1 MLNELRYNVSDFD
14 RVDEEDG
21 ILVFKGNVY
30 PIFTTD
36 TSEEN
41 IQYVLNILREL
52 CKVYD
57 GLYGNFFEED
67 GTLKDYLRNKP
78 INLLGIIEGNFE
90 NLPKLLYGRVTVH
103 NDRYSLAFDY
113 SMYDVANSQEFK
125 QLMKSDI
132 VDQFSYILLNDKAYT
147 LEEIRNGE
155 FENKKETNTNITP
168 RLYHGTTT
176 NYLYSILT
184 KGLRQV
190 EENSKFKVVN
200 SGYVYLTSVY
210 ETAHDYAMGYVRE
223 KGGEECIIV
232 VDTNKINK
240 NNIVLDYD
248 FANEYTTDIDN
259 SPYKGRIKPKNSY
272 YKGNVAN
279 NASNSGTKYGKIGYK
294 GIIMPN
300 AILGAY
306 LYENNKR
313 VFYDKSQLLYIYRP
327 LESKNTNNR
336 NMLKEY
342 TSRFYKGQSNFK
354 IKAYHTA
361 RRDTIYEIFRDGYLD
376 AKAEHMGECPYDI
389 IWFTIKNDDYD
400 GLFRFSFE
408 IDENTFKEMDFR
420 WMNDIHLATPYNID
434 IMDKRLRIEKING
447 TSVDELFERFY
458 NKSSK
463 DPVGE
468 FIEHA
473 FQLTDYEISNEL
485 FVMKLLQQYGFKRSD
500 WFGDDE
506 SLEMD
511 ESIIKEKQNNVTY
524 YGVFLDDN
532 SKKKLTQL
540 LPKNYYKVFC
550 DHMTIAFKTQ
560 FTDEIVDYC
569 NSLLGENIEM
579 IATHIGKNEDVMAV
593 KVETECNSANNTKH
607 ITICTLSE
615 NGKPVQSNDITNW
628 IKLKTPIKLNGVV
641 KSYPFTVKEDKK
653 YVTQGII
660 PYGDGEMCIGESEE
674 QLNEVEASN
683 ISLKSFEVQ
692 DELNP
697 KFWINNKI
705 NSRVRLKLLDIADEF
720 IESLAVDWVKPKDI
734 VITGSIANYNWSK
747 YSDVDVHILID
758 FKEVWK
764 KTEFVQDYFDSK
776 KALWAQEHEQ
786 LKIYGFPVEMYVEDT
801 NGDNP
806 SSGIYSLNKNKWIVE
821 PNDFQDAQLNEPFI
835 KDKAA
840 KIMTEIDDIDEKIKK
855 ETDNHKLEVL
865 STKLKKLFDKLH
877 KQRQESL
884 NKNGEMGTYNI
895 IWKVLRRSGHLDKIW
910 EIINTV
916 YNKVN
921 SIK

>member
-41 IQYVLNILREL
+41 IQYVLHILREL

-57 GLYGNFFEED
+57 GLYEIFFEKD
-67 GTLKDYLRNKP
+67 GTLKDYLKNKP

-132 VDQFSYILLNDKAYT
+132 VDQFTYIILNDKPYT

-155 FENKKETNTNITP
+155 FENKKENNTNITP

-190 EENSKFKVVN
+190 EETSKFNVVN

-210 ETAHDYAMGYVRE
+210 ETAHGYAQDYARE

-232 VDTNKINK
+232 VDTNRINK

-248 FANEYTTDIDN
+248 VANEYTTDIEN

-272 YKGNVAN
+272 YKGNIAS
-279 NASNSGTKYGKIGYK
+279 NAANSGTKYGKIGYK

-313 VFYDKSQLLYIYRP
+313 VFYDKSQLLYMYRP
-327 LESKNTNNR
+327 LESKTNNR

-342 TSRFYKGQSNFK
+342 
-354 IKAYHTA
+354 I
-361 RRDTIYEIFRDGYLD
+361 
-376 AKAEHMGECPYDI
+376 
-389 IWFTIKNDDYD
+389 
-400 GLFRFSFE
+400 
-408 IDENTFKEMDFR
+408 
-420 WMNDIHLATPYNID
+420 
-434 IMDKRLRIEKING
+434 
-447 TSVDELFERFY
+447 V
-458 NKSSK
+458 
-463 DPVGE
+463 
-468 FIEHA
+468 
-473 FQLTDYEISNEL
+473 
-485 FVMKLLQQYGFKRSD
+485 
-500 WFGDDE
+500 
-506 SLEMD
+506 D
-511 ESIIKEKQNNVTY
+511 ESIE
-524 YGVFLDDN
+524 
-532 SKKKLTQL
+532 
-540 LPKNYYKVFC
+540 
-550 DHMTIAFKTQ
+550 
-560 FTDEIVDYC
+560 
-569 NSLLGENIEM
+569 
-579 IATHIGKNEDVMAV
+579 
-593 KVETECNSANNTKH
+593 
-607 ITICTLSE
+607 
-615 NGKPVQSNDITNW
+615 
-628 IKLKTPIKLNGVV
+628 
-641 KSYPFTVKEDKK
+641 
-653 YVTQGII
+653 YVRQGLI
-660 PYGDGEMCIGESEE
+660 PYGEGAMCIGESAEP
-674 QLNEVEASN
+674 LNAVEASD
-683 ISLKSFEVQ
+683 ISLKSFEIQ
-692 DELNP
+692 DKLNP

-705 NSRVRLKLLDIADEF
+705 NSRVRLKLLDLADEF

-840 KIMTEIDDIDEKIKK
+840 KIMTEIDNIDDKIKK

-884 NKNGEMGTYNI
+884 DKNGEMGTYNI

>member
-41 IQYVLNILREL
+41 VQYVLHILREL

-57 GLYGNFFEED
+57 GLYENFFEKD
-67 GTLKDYLRNKP
+67 GTLKDYLKNKP

-132 VDQFSYILLNDKAYT
+132 VDQFTYIILNDKPYT

-155 FENKKETNTNITP
+155 FENKKENNTNITP

-190 EENSKFKVVN
+190 EETSKFNVVN

-210 ETAHDYAMGYVRE
+210 ETAHGYAQDYARE

-248 FANEYTTDIDN
+248 VANEYTTDIEN

-272 YKGNVAN
+272 YKGNIAS
-279 NASNSGTKYGKIGYK
+279 NAANSGTKYGKIGYK

-313 VFYDKSQLLYIYRP
+313 VFYDKSQLLYMYRP
-327 LESKNTNNR
+327 LESKTNNR

-342 TSRFYKGQSNFK
+342 
-354 IKAYHTA
+354 I
-361 RRDTIYEIFRDGYLD
+361 
-376 AKAEHMGECPYDI
+376 
-389 IWFTIKNDDYD
+389 
-400 GLFRFSFE
+400 
-408 IDENTFKEMDFR
+408 
-420 WMNDIHLATPYNID
+420 
-434 IMDKRLRIEKING
+434 
-447 TSVDELFERFY
+447 V
-458 NKSSK
+458 
-463 DPVGE
+463 
-468 FIEHA
+468 
-473 FQLTDYEISNEL
+473 
-485 FVMKLLQQYGFKRSD
+485 
-500 WFGDDE
+500 
-506 SLEMD
+506 D
-511 ESIIKEKQNNVTY
+511 ESIE
-524 YGVFLDDN
+524 
-532 SKKKLTQL
+532 
-540 LPKNYYKVFC
+540 
-550 DHMTIAFKTQ
+550 
-560 FTDEIVDYC
+560 
-569 NSLLGENIEM
+569 
-579 IATHIGKNEDVMAV
+579 
-593 KVETECNSANNTKH
+593 
-607 ITICTLSE
+607 
-615 NGKPVQSNDITNW
+615 
-628 IKLKTPIKLNGVV
+628 
-641 KSYPFTVKEDKK
+641 
-653 YVTQGII
+653 YVRQGII
-660 PYGDGEMCIGESEE
+660 PYGEGEMCIGESEE
-674 QLNEVEASN
+674 PLNEVEASD
-683 ISLKSFEVQ
+683 ISLKSFEIQ
-692 DELNP
+692 DKLNP

-705 NSRVRLKLLDIADEF
+705 NSRVRLKLLDLADEF

-840 KIMTEIDDIDEKIKK
+840 KIMTEIDNIDDKIKK

-884 NKNGEMGTYNI
+884 DKNGEMGTYNI
-895 IWKVLRRSGHLDKIW
+895 IWKVLRRSGHLDKI
-910 EIINTV
+910 
-916 YNKVN
+916 
-921 SIK
+921 

>member
-41 IQYVLNILREL
+41 IQYVLHILREL

-57 GLYGNFFEED
+57 GLYENFFEKD
-67 GTLKDYLRNKP
+67 GTLKDYLKNKP

-132 VDQFSYILLNDKAYT
+132 VDQFTYIILNDKPYT

-155 FENKKETNTNITP
+155 FENKKENNTNITP

-184 KGLRQV
+184 KGLRQIG
-190 EENSKFKVVN
+190 ENSKFNVVN

-210 ETAHDYAMGYVRE
+210 ETAHGYAQDYARE

-248 FANEYTTDIDN
+248 VANEYTTDIEN

-272 YKGNVAN
+272 YKGNIAS
-279 NASNSGTKYGKIGYK
+279 NAANSGTKYGKIGYK

-313 VFYDKSQLLYIYRP
+313 VFYDKSQLLYMYRP
-327 LESKNTNNR
+327 LESKTNNR

-342 TSRFYKGQSNFK
+342 TSRYYEGQSN
-354 IKAYHTA
+354 
-361 RRDTIYEIFRDGYLD
+361 E
-376 AKAEHMGECPYDI
+376 
-389 IWFTIKNDDYD
+389 
-400 GLFRFSFE
+400 
-408 IDENTFKEMDFR
+408 
-420 WMNDIHLATPYNID
+420 
-434 IMDKRLRIEKING
+434 
-447 TSVDELFERFY
+447 
-458 NKSSK
+458 
-463 DPVGE
+463 
-468 FIEHA
+468 
-473 FQLTDYEISNEL
+473 
-485 FVMKLLQQYGFKRSD
+485 
-500 WFGDDE
+500 
-506 SLEMD
+506 
-511 ESIIKEKQNNVTY
+511 
-524 YGVFLDDN
+524 
-532 SKKKLTQL
+532 
-540 LPKNYYKVFC
+540 
-550 DHMTIAFKTQ
+550 
-560 FTDEIVDYC
+560 
-569 NSLLGENIEM
+569 
-579 IATHIGKNEDVMAV
+579 
-593 KVETECNSANNTKH
+593 
-607 ITICTLSE
+607 
-615 NGKPVQSNDITNW
+615 
-628 IKLKTPIKLNGVV
+628 
-641 KSYPFTVKEDKK
+641 
-653 YVTQGII
+653 YVRQGII
-660 PYGDGEMCIGESEE
+660 PYGEGEMCIGESEE
-674 QLNEVEASN
+674 QLNEVEASD
-683 ISLKSFEVQ
+683 ISLKSFEIQ
-692 DELNP
+692 DKLNP

-705 NSRVRLKLLDIADEF
+705 NSRVRLKLLDLADEF

-734 VITGSIANYNWSK
+734 VIAGSIANYNWSK

-840 KIMTEIDDIDEKIKK
+840 KIMTEIDDIDDKIKK

-884 NKNGEMGTYNI
+884 DKNGEMGTYNI

-916 YNKVN
+916 YNRVN

>member
-1 MLNELRYNVSDFD
+1 MLNELRYNVSDFN

-41 IQYVLNILREL
+41 VQYVLHILREL

-57 GLYGNFFEED
+57 GLYEIFFEKD
-67 GTLKDYLRNKP
+67 GTLKDYLKNKP
-78 INLLGIIEGNFE
+78 INLLGIIEDNFE

-132 VDQFSYILLNDKAYT
+132 VDQFTYIILNDKPYT

-155 FENKKETNTNITP
+155 FENKKENNTNITP

-184 KGLRQV
+184 KGLRQI
-190 EENSKFKVVN
+190 EENSIFNVVN

-210 ETAHDYAMGYVRE
+210 ESAYAYANGCVSE
-223 KGGEECIIV
+223 KGGEECVIV

-248 FANEYTTDIDN
+248 VANAYTTDIEN

-272 YKGNVAN
+272 YKGNIAS
-279 NASNSGTKYGKIGYK
+279 NAANSGTKYGKIGYK

-313 VFYDKSQLLYIYRP
+313 VFYDKSQLLYMYRP
-327 LESKNTNNR
+327 LESKTNNR

-342 TSRFYKGQSNFK
+342 TSRYYEGQSN
-354 IKAYHTA
+354 
-361 RRDTIYEIFRDGYLD
+361 
-376 AKAEHMGECPYDI
+376 
-389 IWFTIKNDDYD
+389 
-400 GLFRFSFE
+400 
-408 IDENTFKEMDFR
+408 
-420 WMNDIHLATPYNID
+420 
-434 IMDKRLRIEKING
+434 
-447 TSVDELFERFY
+447 
-458 NKSSK
+458 
-463 DPVGE
+463 
-468 FIEHA
+468 
-473 FQLTDYEISNEL
+473 
-485 FVMKLLQQYGFKRSD
+485 
-500 WFGDDE
+500 
-506 SLEMD
+506 
-511 ESIIKEKQNNVTY
+511 
-524 YGVFLDDN
+524 
-532 SKKKLTQL
+532 
-540 LPKNYYKVFC
+540 
-550 DHMTIAFKTQ
+550 
-560 FTDEIVDYC
+560 
-569 NSLLGENIEM
+569 
-579 IATHIGKNEDVMAV
+579 
-593 KVETECNSANNTKH
+593 
-607 ITICTLSE
+607 
-615 NGKPVQSNDITNW
+615 
-628 IKLKTPIKLNGVV
+628 
-641 KSYPFTVKEDKK
+641 K
-653 YVTQGII
+653 YVRQGII

-674 QLNEVEASN
+674 QLNEVEASD
-683 ISLKSFEVQ
+683 ISLKSFEIQ
-692 DELNP
+692 DKLNP

-705 NSRVRLKLLDIADEF
+705 NSRVRLKLLDLADEF

-840 KIMTEIDDIDEKIKK
+840 KIMTEIDNIDDKIKK

-884 NKNGEMGTYNI
+884 DKNGEMGTYNI

-916 YNKVN
+916 YNRVN

>member
-41 IQYVLNILREL
+41 IKYVLNILREL

-57 GLYGNFFEED
+57 GLYENFFEKD

-78 INLLGIIEGNFE
+78 VNLLGIIEGNFE
-90 NLPKLLYGRVTVH
+90 NLPKLLYGRVTVY

-132 VDQFSYILLNDKAYT
+132 VDQFSYILLNYKAYT

-155 FENKKETNTNITP
+155 FENKKENNTNIAP

-190 EENSKFKVVN
+190 EENSKYKVVN
-200 SGYVYLTSVY
+200 TGYVFLTSVY
-210 ETAHDYAMGYVRE
+210 ETAHDYAEGYVRE

-232 VDTNKINK
+232 VDTNRIDK
-240 NNIVLDYD
+240 NNFVLDYD
-248 FANEYTTDIDN
+248 FANEYTVDIDN
-259 SPYKGRIKPKNSY
+259 SPYKGRIKPKNGY
-272 YKGNVAN
+272 YKGNVAK

-313 VFYDKSQLLYIYRP
+313 VFYDKSQLLYTYRP
-327 LESKNTNNR
+327 LENKTNNR

-342 TSRFYKGQSNFK
+342 TSRYYDGQSNFK

-361 RRDTIYEIFRDGYLD
+361 RRDTITDIFYADGYLD
-376 AKAEHMGECPYDI
+376 PKAEHRGECPYDV
-389 IWFTIKNDDYD
+389 IWFTIKPDDFN

-408 IDENTFKEMDFR
+408 IDENTFKEMEFE
-420 WMNDIHLATPYNID
+420 WMNDIHLVTPHKID

-447 TSVDELFERFY
+447 VSVDELFERFY
-458 NKSSK
+458 NTSSK
-463 DPVGE
+463 DPVGD
-468 FIEHA
+468 FIYHA
-473 FQLTDYEISNEL
+473 FQLTNNELSNEL

-500 WFGDDE
+500 YFV
-506 SLEMD
+506 D
-511 ESIIKEKQNNVTY
+511 ESIE
-524 YGVFLDDN
+524 
-532 SKKKLTQL
+532 
-540 LPKNYYKVFC
+540 
-550 DHMTIAFKTQ
+550 
-560 FTDEIVDYC
+560 
-569 NSLLGENIEM
+569 
-579 IATHIGKNEDVMAV
+579 
-593 KVETECNSANNTKH
+593 
-607 ITICTLSE
+607 
-615 NGKPVQSNDITNW
+615 
-628 IKLKTPIKLNGVV
+628 
-641 KSYPFTVKEDKK
+641 
-653 YVTQGII
+653 YVRQGII
-660 PYGDGEMCIGESEE
+660 PYGEGEMCIGESEE
-674 QLNEVEASN
+674 QLNEVEASD
-683 ISLKSFEVQ
+683 ISLKSFEIQ
-692 DELNP
+692 DKLNP

-705 NSRVRLKLLDIADEF
+705 NSRVRLKLLDLADEF

-776 KALWAQEHEQ
+776 KALWSQEHEQ

-806 SSGIYSLNKNKWIVE
+806 SSGIYSLNKNKWLVK

-840 KIMTEIDDIDEKIKK
+840 KIMNEIDNIDDKIKK

-884 NKNGEMGTYNI
+884 DKNGEMGTYNI
-895 IWKVLRRSGHLDKIW
+895 IWKVLRRSGHLEKIW

>member
-41 IQYVLNILREL
+41 VQYVLHILREL

-57 GLYGNFFEED
+57 GLYENFFEKD
-67 GTLKDYLRNKP
+67 GTLKDYLKNKP

-132 VDQFSYILLNDKAYT
+132 VDQFTYIILNDKPYT

-155 FENKKETNTNITP
+155 FENKKENNTNITP

-190 EENSKFKVVN
+190 EETSKFNVVN

-210 ETAHDYAMGYVRE
+210 ETAHGYAQDYARE

-248 FANEYTTDIDN
+248 VANEYTTDIEN

-272 YKGNVAN
+272 YKGNIAS
-279 NASNSGTKYGKIGYK
+279 NAANSGTKYGKIGYK

-313 VFYDKSQLLYIYRP
+313 VFYDKSQLLYMYRP
-327 LESKNTNNR
+327 LESKTNNR

-342 TSRFYKGQSNFK
+342 
-354 IKAYHTA
+354 I
-361 RRDTIYEIFRDGYLD
+361 
-376 AKAEHMGECPYDI
+376 
-389 IWFTIKNDDYD
+389 
-400 GLFRFSFE
+400 
-408 IDENTFKEMDFR
+408 
-420 WMNDIHLATPYNID
+420 
-434 IMDKRLRIEKING
+434 
-447 TSVDELFERFY
+447 V
-458 NKSSK
+458 
-463 DPVGE
+463 
-468 FIEHA
+468 
-473 FQLTDYEISNEL
+473 
-485 FVMKLLQQYGFKRSD
+485 
-500 WFGDDE
+500 
-506 SLEMD
+506 D
-511 ESIIKEKQNNVTY
+511 ESIE
-524 YGVFLDDN
+524 
-532 SKKKLTQL
+532 
-540 LPKNYYKVFC
+540 
-550 DHMTIAFKTQ
+550 
-560 FTDEIVDYC
+560 
-569 NSLLGENIEM
+569 
-579 IATHIGKNEDVMAV
+579 
-593 KVETECNSANNTKH
+593 
-607 ITICTLSE
+607 
-615 NGKPVQSNDITNW
+615 
-628 IKLKTPIKLNGVV
+628 
-641 KSYPFTVKEDKK
+641 
-653 YVTQGII
+653 YVRQGII
-660 PYGDGEMCIGESEE
+660 PYGEGEMCIGESEE
-674 QLNEVEASN
+674 QLNEVEASD
-683 ISLKSFEVQ
+683 ISLKSFEIQ
-692 DELNP
+692 DKLNP

-705 NSRVRLKLLDIADEF
+705 NSRVRLKLLDLADEF

-840 KIMTEIDDIDEKIKK
+840 KIMTEIDNIDDKIKK

-884 NKNGEMGTYNI
+884 DKNGEMGTYNI

>member
-41 IQYVLNILREL
+41 IQYVLHILREL

-57 GLYGNFFEED
+57 GLYEIFFEKD
-67 GTLKDYLRNKP
+67 GTLKDYLKNKP
-78 INLLGIIEGNFE
+78 INLLGIIEDNFE

-103 NDRYSLAFDY
+103 NDHYSLAFDY

-132 VDQFSYILLNDKAYT
+132 VDQFTYIILNDKPYT

-155 FENKKETNTNITP
+155 FENKKENNTNITP

-184 KGLRQV
+184 KGLRQI
-190 EENSKFKVVN
+190 EENSIFNVVN

-210 ETAHDYAMGYVRE
+210 ESAYAYANGCVSE
-223 KGGEECIIV
+223 KGGEECVIV

-248 FANEYTTDIDN
+248 VANEYTTDIEN

-272 YKGNVAN
+272 YKGNIAS
-279 NASNSGTKYGKIGYK
+279 NAANSGTKYGKIGYK

-313 VFYDKSQLLYIYRP
+313 VFYDKSQLLYMYRP
-327 LESKNTNNR
+327 LESKTNNR

-342 TSRFYKGQSNFK
+342 TSRYYEGQSN
-354 IKAYHTA
+354 
-361 RRDTIYEIFRDGYLD
+361 
-376 AKAEHMGECPYDI
+376 
-389 IWFTIKNDDYD
+389 
-400 GLFRFSFE
+400 
-408 IDENTFKEMDFR
+408 
-420 WMNDIHLATPYNID
+420 
-434 IMDKRLRIEKING
+434 
-447 TSVDELFERFY
+447 
-458 NKSSK
+458 
-463 DPVGE
+463 
-468 FIEHA
+468 
-473 FQLTDYEISNEL
+473 
-485 FVMKLLQQYGFKRSD
+485 
-500 WFGDDE
+500 
-506 SLEMD
+506 
-511 ESIIKEKQNNVTY
+511 
-524 YGVFLDDN
+524 
-532 SKKKLTQL
+532 
-540 LPKNYYKVFC
+540 
-550 DHMTIAFKTQ
+550 
-560 FTDEIVDYC
+560 
-569 NSLLGENIEM
+569 
-579 IATHIGKNEDVMAV
+579 
-593 KVETECNSANNTKH
+593 
-607 ITICTLSE
+607 
-615 NGKPVQSNDITNW
+615 
-628 IKLKTPIKLNGVV
+628 
-641 KSYPFTVKEDKK
+641 K
-653 YVTQGII
+653 YVRQGII
-660 PYGDGEMCIGESEE
+660 PYGEGGMCIGESEE
-674 QLNEVEASN
+674 QLNEVEASD
-683 ISLKSFEVQ
+683 ISLKSFKIQ
-692 DELNP
+692 DKLNP

-705 NSRVRLKLLDIADEF
+705 NSRVRLKLLDLADEF

-840 KIMTEIDDIDEKIKK
+840 KIMTEIDNIDDKIKK

-884 NKNGEMGTYNI
+884 DKNGEMGTYNI

-916 YNKVN
+916 YNREN

>member
-1 MLNELRYNVSDFD
+1 MYE
-14 RVDEEDG
+14 
-21 ILVFKGNVY
+21 I
-30 PIFTTD
+30 
-36 TSEEN
+36 
-41 IQYVLNILREL
+41 
-52 CKVYD
+52 
-57 GLYGNFFEED
+57 FFEKD
-67 GTLKDYLRNKP
+67 GTLKDYLKNKP
-78 INLLGIIEGNFE
+78 INILGIIEGTFE

-132 VDQFSYILLNDKAYT
+132 VDQFTYIILNDKPYT

-155 FENKKETNTNITP
+155 FENKKENNTNITP

-184 KGLRQV
+184 KGLRQIG
-190 EENSKFKVVN
+190 ETSKFNVVN

-210 ETAHDYAMGYVRE
+210 ETAHGYAQDYAKE
-223 KGGEECIIV
+223 KGGEDCVIV

-248 FANEYTTDIDN
+248 VANEYTTDIEN

-272 YKGNVAN
+272 YKGNIAS
-279 NASNSGTKYGKIGYK
+279 NAANSGTKYGKIGYK

-313 VFYDKSQLLYIYRP
+313 VFYDKSQLLNTYRP
-327 LESKNTNNR
+327 LESKTNNR

-342 TSRFYKGQSNFK
+342 TSRYYEGQSNFK
-354 IKAYHTA
+354 IKAYHSA
-361 RRDTIYEIFRDGYLD
+361 RRDTINDIFYDGYLD
-376 AKAEHMGECPYDI
+376 PKAEHKGECPYDI
-389 IWFTIKNDDYD
+389 IWFTIKSNDYD

-408 IDENTFKEMDFR
+408 IDENTFKEMEFK
-420 WMNDIHLATPYNID
+420 WMNDIHLVTPHKID

-447 TSVDELFERFY
+447 VSVDELFERFY
-458 NKSSK
+458 NTSSK
-463 DPVGE
+463 DPVGD

-473 FQLTDYEISNEL
+473 FQLTNYELSNEL
-485 FVMKLLQQYGFKRSD
+485 FIMKLLQQYGFKRSD
-500 WFGDDE
+500 WFV
-506 SLEMD
+506 D
-511 ESIIKEKQNNVTY
+511 ESIE
-524 YGVFLDDN
+524 
-532 SKKKLTQL
+532 
-540 LPKNYYKVFC
+540 
-550 DHMTIAFKTQ
+550 
-560 FTDEIVDYC
+560 
-569 NSLLGENIEM
+569 
-579 IATHIGKNEDVMAV
+579 
-593 KVETECNSANNTKH
+593 
-607 ITICTLSE
+607 
-615 NGKPVQSNDITNW
+615 
-628 IKLKTPIKLNGVV
+628 
-641 KSYPFTVKEDKK
+641 
-653 YVTQGII
+653 YVRQGII
-660 PYGDGEMCIGESEE
+660 PYGDGEMCIGENEE
-674 QLNEVEASN
+674 QLNEVEASD
-683 ISLKSFEVQ
+683 ISLKSFEIQ
-692 DELNP
+692 DKLNP

-705 NSRVRLKLLDIADEF
+705 NSRVRLKLLDLADEF

-776 KALWAQEHEQ
+776 KALWTQEHEQ

-806 SSGIYSLNKNKWIVE
+806 SSGIYSLNKNKWLVK

-840 KIMTEIDDIDEKIKK
+840 KIMTEIDNIDDKIKK

-884 NKNGEMGTYNI
+884 DKNGEMGTYNI

-916 YNKVN
+916 YNRVN

>member
-41 IQYVLNILREL
+41 IQYVLHILREL

-57 GLYGNFFEED
+57 GLYENFFEKD
-67 GTLKDYLRNKP
+67 GTLKDYLKNKP

-132 VDQFSYILLNDKAYT
+132 VDQFTYIILNDKPYT

-155 FENKKETNTNITP
+155 FENKKENNTNIAP

-190 EENSKFKVVN
+190 EENSKYKVVN
-200 SGYVYLTSVY
+200 TGYVFLTSVY
-210 ETAHDYAMGYVRE
+210 ETAHDYAEGYVRE

-232 VDTNKINK
+232 VDTNRINK
-240 NNIVLDYD
+240 NNFVLDYD
-248 FANEYTTDIDN
+248 FANEYTVDIDN
-259 SPYKGRIKPKNSY
+259 SPYKGRIKPKNGY
-272 YKGNVAN
+272 YKGNIAK

-327 LESKNTNNR
+327 LESKTNNR

-342 TSRFYKGQSNFK
+342 TSRYYEGQSN
-354 IKAYHTA
+354 
-361 RRDTIYEIFRDGYLD
+361 
-376 AKAEHMGECPYDI
+376 
-389 IWFTIKNDDYD
+389 
-400 GLFRFSFE
+400 
-408 IDENTFKEMDFR
+408 
-420 WMNDIHLATPYNID
+420 
-434 IMDKRLRIEKING
+434 
-447 TSVDELFERFY
+447 
-458 NKSSK
+458 
-463 DPVGE
+463 
-468 FIEHA
+468 
-473 FQLTDYEISNEL
+473 
-485 FVMKLLQQYGFKRSD
+485 
-500 WFGDDE
+500 
-506 SLEMD
+506 
-511 ESIIKEKQNNVTY
+511 
-524 YGVFLDDN
+524 
-532 SKKKLTQL
+532 
-540 LPKNYYKVFC
+540 
-550 DHMTIAFKTQ
+550 
-560 FTDEIVDYC
+560 
-569 NSLLGENIEM
+569 
-579 IATHIGKNEDVMAV
+579 
-593 KVETECNSANNTKH
+593 
-607 ITICTLSE
+607 
-615 NGKPVQSNDITNW
+615 
-628 IKLKTPIKLNGVV
+628 
-641 KSYPFTVKEDKK
+641 K
-653 YVTQGII
+653 YVRQGII
-660 PYGDGEMCIGESEE
+660 PYGEGEMCIGESEE
-674 QLNEVEASN
+674 QLNEVEASD
-683 ISLKSFEVQ
+683 ISLKSFEIQ
-692 DELNP
+692 DKLNP

-705 NSRVRLKLLDIADEF
+705 NSRVRLKLLDLADEF

-840 KIMTEIDDIDEKIKK
+840 KIMTEIDDIDDKIKK

-884 NKNGEMGTYNI
+884 DKNGEMGTYNI

-916 YNKVN
+916 YNRVN

>member
-41 IQYVLNILREL
+41 VQYVLHILREL

-57 GLYGNFFEED
+57 GLYENFFEKD
-67 GTLKDYLRNKP
+67 GTLKDYLKNKP

-132 VDQFSYILLNDKAYT
+132 VDQFTYIILNDKPYT

-155 FENKKETNTNITP
+155 FENKKENNTNITP

-190 EENSKFKVVN
+190 EETSKFNVVN

-210 ETAHDYAMGYVRE
+210 ETAHGYAQDYARE

-232 VDTNKINK
+232 VDTSRINK

-248 FANEYTTDIDN
+248 VANEYTTDIEN
-259 SPYKGRIKPKNSY
+259 SPYKGKIKPKNSY
-272 YKGNVAN
+272 YKGNIAS
-279 NASNSGTKYGKIGYK
+279 NAANSGTKYGKIGYK

-313 VFYDKSQLLYIYRP
+313 VFYDKSQLLYMYRP
-327 LESKNTNNR
+327 LESKTNNR

-342 TSRFYKGQSNFK
+342 
-354 IKAYHTA
+354 I
-361 RRDTIYEIFRDGYLD
+361 
-376 AKAEHMGECPYDI
+376 
-389 IWFTIKNDDYD
+389 
-400 GLFRFSFE
+400 
-408 IDENTFKEMDFR
+408 
-420 WMNDIHLATPYNID
+420 
-434 IMDKRLRIEKING
+434 
-447 TSVDELFERFY
+447 V
-458 NKSSK
+458 
-463 DPVGE
+463 
-468 FIEHA
+468 
-473 FQLTDYEISNEL
+473 
-485 FVMKLLQQYGFKRSD
+485 
-500 WFGDDE
+500 
-506 SLEMD
+506 D
-511 ESIIKEKQNNVTY
+511 ESIE
-524 YGVFLDDN
+524 
-532 SKKKLTQL
+532 
-540 LPKNYYKVFC
+540 
-550 DHMTIAFKTQ
+550 
-560 FTDEIVDYC
+560 
-569 NSLLGENIEM
+569 
-579 IATHIGKNEDVMAV
+579 
-593 KVETECNSANNTKH
+593 
-607 ITICTLSE
+607 
-615 NGKPVQSNDITNW
+615 
-628 IKLKTPIKLNGVV
+628 
-641 KSYPFTVKEDKK
+641 
-653 YVTQGII
+653 YVRQGII
-660 PYGDGEMCIGESEE
+660 PYGEGEMCIGESEE
-674 QLNEVEASN
+674 QLNEVEASD
-683 ISLKSFEVQ
+683 ISLKSFKIQ
-692 DELNP
+692 DKLNP

-705 NSRVRLKLLDIADEF
+705 NSRVRLKLLDLADEF

-840 KIMTEIDDIDEKIKK
+840 KIMTEIDNIDDKIKK

-884 NKNGEMGTYNI
+884 DKNGEMGTYNI

>member
-1 MLNELRYNVSDFD
+1 MLNELRYNVTDFD

-41 IQYVLNILREL
+41 VQYVLHILREL

-57 GLYGNFFEED
+57 GLYENFFEKD
-67 GTLKDYLRNKP
+67 GTLKDYLKNKP

-132 VDQFSYILLNDKAYT
+132 VDQFTYIILNDKPYT

-155 FENKKETNTNITP
+155 FENKKENNTNITP

-190 EENSKFKVVN
+190 EETSKFNVVN

-210 ETAHDYAMGYVRE
+210 ETAHGYAQDYARE

-248 FANEYTTDIDN
+248 VANEYTTDIEN
-259 SPYKGRIKPKNSY
+259 SPYKGKIKPKNSY
-272 YKGNVAN
+272 YKGNIAS

-313 VFYDKSQLLYIYRP
+313 VFYDKSQLLYMYRP
-327 LESKNTNNR
+327 LESKTNNR

-342 TSRFYKGQSNFK
+342 
-354 IKAYHTA
+354 I
-361 RRDTIYEIFRDGYLD
+361 
-376 AKAEHMGECPYDI
+376 
-389 IWFTIKNDDYD
+389 
-400 GLFRFSFE
+400 
-408 IDENTFKEMDFR
+408 
-420 WMNDIHLATPYNID
+420 
-434 IMDKRLRIEKING
+434 
-447 TSVDELFERFY
+447 V
-458 NKSSK
+458 
-463 DPVGE
+463 
-468 FIEHA
+468 
-473 FQLTDYEISNEL
+473 
-485 FVMKLLQQYGFKRSD
+485 
-500 WFGDDE
+500 
-506 SLEMD
+506 D
-511 ESIIKEKQNNVTY
+511 ESIE
-524 YGVFLDDN
+524 
-532 SKKKLTQL
+532 
-540 LPKNYYKVFC
+540 
-550 DHMTIAFKTQ
+550 
-560 FTDEIVDYC
+560 
-569 NSLLGENIEM
+569 
-579 IATHIGKNEDVMAV
+579 
-593 KVETECNSANNTKH
+593 
-607 ITICTLSE
+607 
-615 NGKPVQSNDITNW
+615 
-628 IKLKTPIKLNGVV
+628 
-641 KSYPFTVKEDKK
+641 
-653 YVTQGII
+653 YVRQGII
-660 PYGDGEMCIGESEE
+660 PYGEGEMCIGESEE
-674 QLNEVEASN
+674 PLNEVEASD
-683 ISLKSFEVQ
+683 ISLKSFEIQ
-692 DELNP
+692 DKLNP

-705 NSRVRLKLLDIADEF
+705 NSRVRLKLLDLADEF

-840 KIMTEIDDIDEKIKK
+840 KIMTEIDNIDDKIKK

-884 NKNGEMGTYNI
+884 DKNGEMGTYNI
-895 IWKVLRRSGHLDKIW
+895 IWKVLRRSGHLEKIW
-910 EIINTV
+910 KIINTV

>member
-1 MLNELRYNVSDFD
+1 MLNELRYNIGDFD

-57 GLYGNFFEED
+57 GLYENFFEKD
-67 GTLKDYLRNKP
+67 GTLRDYLRNKP

-90 NLPKLLYGRVTVH
+90 NLPKLLYGRVTVY

-132 VDQFSYILLNDKAYT
+132 VDQFTYIILNDKAYT

-155 FENKKETNTNITP
+155 FENKKNDNTNITP

-184 KGLRQV
+184 KGLRQI

-210 ETAHDYAMGYVRE
+210 ETAHNYAQGYVRE

-232 VDTNKINK
+232 VDTNKIDK

-248 FANEYTTDIDN
+248 FANEYTTDIEN
-259 SPYKGRIKPKNSY
+259 SPYKGRINPKNSF
-272 YKGNVAN
+272 YKGNVAK

-327 LESKNTNNR
+327 LESKTNNR

-342 TSRFYKGQSNFK
+342 TSRFYRGQSNFK

-361 RRDTIYEIFRDGYLD
+361 RRDNVYDIFSDGYLD
-376 AKAEHMGECPYDI
+376 PKAEHKGECPYDI

-408 IDENTFKEMDFR
+408 IDENTFEEMDFR
-420 WMNDIHLATPYNID
+420 WMNDIHLVTPHKID

-447 TSVDELFERFY
+447 VSVDELFERFY
-458 NKSSK
+458 DKSSK
-463 DPVGE
+463 DPVGD
-468 FIEHA
+468 FIDHA
-473 FQLTDYEISNEL
+473 FQLTKYEISNEL
-485 FVMKLLQQYGFKRSD
+485 FAMKLLQQYGFKRSD
-500 WFGDDE
+500 YFTYED
-506 SLEMD
+506 STEMD
-511 ESIIKEKQNNVTY
+511 ES
-524 YGVFLDDN
+524 
-532 SKKKLTQL
+532 
-540 LPKNYYKVFC
+540 
-550 DHMTIAFKTQ
+550 
-560 FTDEIVDYC
+560 
-569 NSLLGENIEM
+569 
-579 IATHIGKNEDVMAV
+579 
-593 KVETECNSANNTKH
+593 
-607 ITICTLSE
+607 
-615 NGKPVQSNDITNW
+615 
-628 IKLKTPIKLNGVV
+628 
-641 KSYPFTVKEDKK
+641 VKEDKK
-653 YVTQGII
+653 YVRQGII

-674 QLNEVEASN
+674 QLNEVDSSD
-683 ISLKSFEVQ
+683 ISLKSFKIQ

-705 NSRVRLKLLDIADEF
+705 NSRVRLKLLDLADEF

-734 VITGSIANYNWSK
+734 VLTGSIANYNWSK
-747 YSDVDVHILID
+747 YSDVDVHILFD
-758 FKEVWK
+758 FKEIWK

-776 KALWAQEHEQ
+776 KALWSQEHEQ
-786 LKIYGFPVEMYVEDT
+786 LKIYGFPVEMYVEDI

-840 KIMTEIDDIDEKIKK
+840 KIMTEIDDIDDKIKK
-855 ETDNHKLEVL
+855 EKDNHKLEVL
-865 STKLKKLFDKLH
+865 SAKLKKLFDKLH

-884 NKNGEMGTYNI
+884 DKNGEMGTYNI

-916 YNKVN
+916 YNRVN

>member
-41 IQYVLNILREL
+41 VQYVLHILREL

-57 GLYGNFFEED
+57 GLYENFFEKD
-67 GTLKDYLRNKP
+67 GTLKDYLKNKP

-132 VDQFSYILLNDKAYT
+132 VDQFTYIILNDKPYT

-155 FENKKETNTNITP
+155 FENKKENNTNITP

-200 SGYVYLTSVY
+200 TGYVYLTSVY
-210 ETAHDYAMGYVRE
+210 ETAHNYAQGYVRE

-232 VDTNKINK
+232 VDTNRINK

-248 FANEYTTDIDN
+248 FANEYTTDIEN
-259 SPYKGRIKPKNSY
+259 SPYKGRIKPKNSF
-272 YKGNVAN
+272 YKGNVAS

-327 LESKNTNNR
+327 LESKTNNR

-342 TSRFYKGQSNFK
+342 
-354 IKAYHTA
+354 I
-361 RRDTIYEIFRDGYLD
+361 
-376 AKAEHMGECPYDI
+376 
-389 IWFTIKNDDYD
+389 
-400 GLFRFSFE
+400 
-408 IDENTFKEMDFR
+408 
-420 WMNDIHLATPYNID
+420 
-434 IMDKRLRIEKING
+434 
-447 TSVDELFERFY
+447 V
-458 NKSSK
+458 
-463 DPVGE
+463 
-468 FIEHA
+468 
-473 FQLTDYEISNEL
+473 
-485 FVMKLLQQYGFKRSD
+485 
-500 WFGDDE
+500 
-506 SLEMD
+506 D
-511 ESIIKEKQNNVTY
+511 ESIE
-524 YGVFLDDN
+524 
-532 SKKKLTQL
+532 
-540 LPKNYYKVFC
+540 
-550 DHMTIAFKTQ
+550 
-560 FTDEIVDYC
+560 
-569 NSLLGENIEM
+569 
-579 IATHIGKNEDVMAV
+579 
-593 KVETECNSANNTKH
+593 
-607 ITICTLSE
+607 
-615 NGKPVQSNDITNW
+615 
-628 IKLKTPIKLNGVV
+628 
-641 KSYPFTVKEDKK
+641 
-653 YVTQGII
+653 YVRQGII
-660 PYGDGEMCIGESEE
+660 PYGEGEMCIGESEE
-674 QLNEVEASN
+674 QLNEVEASD
-683 ISLKSFEVQ
+683 ISLKSFEIQ
-692 DELNP
+692 DKLNP

-705 NSRVRLKLLDIADEF
+705 NSRVRLKLLDLADEF

-840 KIMTEIDDIDEKIKK
+840 KIMTEIDNIDDKIKK

-884 NKNGEMGTYNI
+884 DKNGEMGTYNI

>member
-1 MLNELRYNVSDFD
+1 MLNELKYNISDFD
-14 RVDEEDG
+14 NIDEEDG
-21 ILVFKGNVY
+21 ILVFKGNIY

-36 TSEEN
+36 TSEKN
-41 IQYVLNILREL
+41 IQYILNIIKEL

-57 GLYGNFFEED
+57 GLYSNFFEDD

-78 INLLGIIEGNFE
+78 VNLLSIIEGNFE

-103 NDRYSLAFDY
+103 NNQYSLAFDY

-125 QLMKSDI
+125 QLIKSEI
-132 VDQFSYILLNDKAYT
+132 VEQFAYILLNDRAYT

-155 FENKKETNTNITP
+155 FENKKENNTNITP
-168 RLYHGTTT
+168 ILYHGTTT

-190 EENSKFKVVN
+190 EKNSKFKVVN
-200 SGYVYLTSVY
+200 TGYVYLTSVY
-210 ETAHDYAMGYVRE
+210 ETAHDYAKGYVIE
-223 KGGEECIIV
+223 KGGEECVIV
-232 VDTNKINK
+232 VDTKKINK

-248 FANEYTTDIDN
+248 FANEYTTDIEN
-259 SPYKGRIKPKNSY
+259 SPYKGRIKPKNSF
-272 YKGNVAN
+272 YKGNVVN
-279 NASNSGTKYGKIGYK
+279 NSSNSGTKYGKIGYK

-327 LESKNTNNR
+327 LESKTNNR

-342 TSRFYKGQSNFK
+342 TSRFYREQSNFK

-361 RRDTIYEIFRDGYLD
+361 KKDCVYDIFNDGYLD
-376 AKAEHMGECPYDI
+376 PEAIHKGECPYDI
-389 IWFTIKNDDYD
+389 IWFTIKNDDFD
-400 GLFRFSFE
+400 GPFKFSFE
-408 IDENTFKEMDFR
+408 IDEKTFDEMDFT
-420 WMNDIHLATPYNID
+420 WMNDIHLVTPHKID

-447 TSVDELFERFY
+447 VLLDNLFERFY
-458 NKSSK
+458 DKSSK
-463 DPVGE
+463 DPVGD

-473 FQLTDYEISNEL
+473 FQLTNYEISNEL

-500 WFGDDE
+500 WFTYED
-506 SLEMD
+506 STEMD
-511 ESIIKEKQNNVTY
+511 ESK
-524 YGVFLDDN
+524 
-532 SKKKLTQL
+532 
-540 LPKNYYKVFC
+540 
-550 DHMTIAFKTQ
+550 
-560 FTDEIVDYC
+560 
-569 NSLLGENIEM
+569 
-579 IATHIGKNEDVMAV
+579 
-593 KVETECNSANNTKH
+593 
-607 ITICTLSE
+607 
-615 NGKPVQSNDITNW
+615 
-628 IKLKTPIKLNGVV
+628 
-641 KSYPFTVKEDKK
+641 DKK
-653 YVTQGII
+653 YVRQGII
-660 PYGDGEMCIGESEE
+660 PYGDGEMCIGENEE
-674 QLNEVEASN
+674 KLNEVEASD
-683 ISLKSFEVQ
+683 ISLKSFEIQ

-705 NSRVRLKLLDIADEF
+705 NSRVRLKLLDLADEF
-720 IESLAVDWVKPKDI
+720 IESLSIDWVKPKDI

-776 KALWAQEHEQ
+776 KALWSQEHEQ
-786 LKIYGFPVEMYVEDT
+786 LKIYGFPVEMYVEDV

-840 KIMTEIDDIDEKIKK
+840 KIMTEIDDIDDKIKK
-855 ETDNHKLEVL
+855 EKDNHKLEVL

-916 YNKVN
+916 YNRVN

>member
-41 IQYVLNILREL
+41 IQYVLHILREL

-57 GLYGNFFEED
+57 GLYENFFEKD
-67 GTLKDYLRNKP
+67 GTLKDYLKNKP

-125 QLMKSDI
+125 QLMKSNI
-132 VDQFSYILLNDKAYT
+132 VDQFTYIILNDKAYT

-155 FENKKETNTNITP
+155 FENKKENNTNITP

-184 KGLRQV
+184 KGLRQIG
-190 EENSKFKVVN
+190 ETSKFNVVN

-210 ETAHDYAMGYVRE
+210 ETAHGYAQDYARE

-232 VDTNKINK
+232 VDTSRINK

-248 FANEYTTDIDN
+248 VANEYTTDIEN

-272 YKGNVAN
+272 YKGNIAS
-279 NASNSGTKYGKIGYK
+279 NAANSGTKYGKIGYK

-313 VFYDKSQLLYIYRP
+313 VFYDKSQLLYMYRP
-327 LESKNTNNR
+327 LESKTNNR

-342 TSRFYKGQSNFK
+342 
-354 IKAYHTA
+354 I
-361 RRDTIYEIFRDGYLD
+361 
-376 AKAEHMGECPYDI
+376 
-389 IWFTIKNDDYD
+389 
-400 GLFRFSFE
+400 
-408 IDENTFKEMDFR
+408 
-420 WMNDIHLATPYNID
+420 
-434 IMDKRLRIEKING
+434 
-447 TSVDELFERFY
+447 V
-458 NKSSK
+458 
-463 DPVGE
+463 
-468 FIEHA
+468 
-473 FQLTDYEISNEL
+473 
-485 FVMKLLQQYGFKRSD
+485 
-500 WFGDDE
+500 
-506 SLEMD
+506 D
-511 ESIIKEKQNNVTY
+511 ESIE
-524 YGVFLDDN
+524 
-532 SKKKLTQL
+532 
-540 LPKNYYKVFC
+540 
-550 DHMTIAFKTQ
+550 
-560 FTDEIVDYC
+560 
-569 NSLLGENIEM
+569 
-579 IATHIGKNEDVMAV
+579 
-593 KVETECNSANNTKH
+593 
-607 ITICTLSE
+607 
-615 NGKPVQSNDITNW
+615 
-628 IKLKTPIKLNGVV
+628 
-641 KSYPFTVKEDKK
+641 
-653 YVTQGII
+653 YVRQGII
-660 PYGDGEMCIGESEE
+660 PYGEGEMCIGESEE
-674 QLNEVEASN
+674 QLNEVEASD
-683 ISLKSFEVQ
+683 ISLKSFKIQ
-692 DELNP
+692 DKLNP

-705 NSRVRLKLLDIADEF
+705 NSRVRLKLLDLADEF

-840 KIMTEIDDIDEKIKK
+840 KIMTEIDNIDDKIKK

-884 NKNGEMGTYNI
+884 DKNGEMGTYNI

-916 YNKVN
+916 YNRVN

>member
-41 IQYVLNILREL
+41 IKYVLNILREL

-57 GLYGNFFEED
+57 GLYENFFEKD

-78 INLLGIIEGNFE
+78 VNLLGIIEGNFE
-90 NLPKLLYGRVTVH
+90 NLPKLLYGRVTVY

-132 VDQFSYILLNDKAYT
+132 VDQFSYILLNYKAYT

-155 FENKKETNTNITP
+155 FENKKENNTNIAP

-176 NYLYSILT
+176 NYLYNILT

-190 EENSKFKVVN
+190 EENSKYKVVN
-200 SGYVYLTSVY
+200 TGYVFLTSVY
-210 ETAHDYAMGYVRE
+210 ETAHDYAEGYVRE

-232 VDTNKINK
+232 VDTNRIDK
-240 NNIVLDYD
+240 NNFVLDYD
-248 FANEYTTDIDN
+248 FANEYTVDIDN
-259 SPYKGRIKPKNSY
+259 SPYKGRIKPKNGY
-272 YKGNVAN
+272 YKGNIAK

-313 VFYDKSQLLYIYRP
+313 VFYDKSQLLYMYRP
-327 LESKNTNNR
+327 LESKTNNR

-342 TSRFYKGQSNFK
+342 
-354 IKAYHTA
+354 I
-361 RRDTIYEIFRDGYLD
+361 
-376 AKAEHMGECPYDI
+376 
-389 IWFTIKNDDYD
+389 
-400 GLFRFSFE
+400 
-408 IDENTFKEMDFR
+408 
-420 WMNDIHLATPYNID
+420 
-434 IMDKRLRIEKING
+434 
-447 TSVDELFERFY
+447 V
-458 NKSSK
+458 
-463 DPVGE
+463 
-468 FIEHA
+468 
-473 FQLTDYEISNEL
+473 
-485 FVMKLLQQYGFKRSD
+485 
-500 WFGDDE
+500 
-506 SLEMD
+506 D
-511 ESIIKEKQNNVTY
+511 ESIE
-524 YGVFLDDN
+524 
-532 SKKKLTQL
+532 
-540 LPKNYYKVFC
+540 
-550 DHMTIAFKTQ
+550 
-560 FTDEIVDYC
+560 
-569 NSLLGENIEM
+569 
-579 IATHIGKNEDVMAV
+579 
-593 KVETECNSANNTKH
+593 
-607 ITICTLSE
+607 
-615 NGKPVQSNDITNW
+615 
-628 IKLKTPIKLNGVV
+628 
-641 KSYPFTVKEDKK
+641 
-653 YVTQGII
+653 YVRQGII
-660 PYGDGEMCIGESEE
+660 PYGEGEMCIGESEE
-674 QLNEVEASN
+674 PLNEVEASD
-683 ISLKSFEVQ
+683 ISLKSFEIQ
-692 DELNP
+692 DKLNP

-705 NSRVRLKLLDIADEF
+705 NSRVRLKLLDLADEF

-840 KIMTEIDDIDEKIKK
+840 KIMTEIDNIDDKIKK

-884 NKNGEMGTYNI
+884 DKNGEMGTYNI

-910 EIINTV
+910 EIINSV
-916 YNKVN
+916 YNRVN

>member
-41 IQYVLNILREL
+41 IQYVLHILREL

-57 GLYGNFFEED
+57 GLYENFFEKD
-67 GTLKDYLRNKP
+67 GTLKDYLKNKP

-132 VDQFSYILLNDKAYT
+132 VDQFTYIILNNKPYT

-155 FENKKETNTNITP
+155 FENKKENNTNITP

-184 KGLRQV
+184 KGLRQIG
-190 EENSKFKVVN
+190 ENSKFNVVN

-210 ETAHDYAMGYVRE
+210 ETAHGYAQDYARE

-248 FANEYTTDIDN
+248 VANEYTTDIEN

-272 YKGNVAN
+272 YKGNIAS
-279 NASNSGTKYGKIGYK
+279 NAANSGTKYGKIGYK

-313 VFYDKSQLLYIYRP
+313 VFYDKSQLLYMYRP
-327 LESKNTNNR
+327 LESKTNNR

-342 TSRFYKGQSNFK
+342 TSRYYEGQSN
-354 IKAYHTA
+354 
-361 RRDTIYEIFRDGYLD
+361 
-376 AKAEHMGECPYDI
+376 
-389 IWFTIKNDDYD
+389 
-400 GLFRFSFE
+400 
-408 IDENTFKEMDFR
+408 
-420 WMNDIHLATPYNID
+420 
-434 IMDKRLRIEKING
+434 
-447 TSVDELFERFY
+447 
-458 NKSSK
+458 
-463 DPVGE
+463 
-468 FIEHA
+468 
-473 FQLTDYEISNEL
+473 
-485 FVMKLLQQYGFKRSD
+485 
-500 WFGDDE
+500 
-506 SLEMD
+506 
-511 ESIIKEKQNNVTY
+511 
-524 YGVFLDDN
+524 
-532 SKKKLTQL
+532 
-540 LPKNYYKVFC
+540 
-550 DHMTIAFKTQ
+550 
-560 FTDEIVDYC
+560 
-569 NSLLGENIEM
+569 
-579 IATHIGKNEDVMAV
+579 
-593 KVETECNSANNTKH
+593 
-607 ITICTLSE
+607 
-615 NGKPVQSNDITNW
+615 
-628 IKLKTPIKLNGVV
+628 
-641 KSYPFTVKEDKK
+641 K
-653 YVTQGII
+653 YVRQGII
-660 PYGDGEMCIGESEE
+660 PYGEGEMCIGESEE
-674 QLNEVEASN
+674 QLNEVEASD
-683 ISLKSFEVQ
+683 ISLKSFKIQ
-692 DELNP
+692 DKLNP

-705 NSRVRLKLLDIADEF
+705 NSRVRLKLLDLADEF

-764 KTEFVQDYFDSK
+764 KTEFVQDYFDTK

-840 KIMTEIDDIDEKIKK
+840 KIMTEIDDIDDKIKK

-884 NKNGEMGTYNI
+884 DKNGEMGTYNI

>member
-41 IQYVLNILREL
+41 VQYVLHILREL

-57 GLYGNFFEED
+57 GLYENFFEKD
-67 GTLKDYLRNKP
+67 GTLKDYLKNKP

-132 VDQFSYILLNDKAYT
+132 VDQFTYIILNDKPYT

-155 FENKKETNTNITP
+155 FENKKENNTNITP

-190 EENSKFKVVN
+190 EETSKFNVVN

-210 ETAHDYAMGYVRE
+210 ETAHGYAQDYARE

-232 VDTNKINK
+232 VDTSRINK

-248 FANEYTTDIDN
+248 VANEYTTDIEN
-259 SPYKGRIKPKNSY
+259 SPYKGKIKPKNSY
-272 YKGNVAN
+272 YKGNIAS
-279 NASNSGTKYGKIGYK
+279 NAANSGTKYGKIGYK

-313 VFYDKSQLLYIYRP
+313 VFYDKSQLLYMYRP
-327 LESKNTNNR
+327 LESKTNNR

-342 TSRFYKGQSNFK
+342 
-354 IKAYHTA
+354 I
-361 RRDTIYEIFRDGYLD
+361 
-376 AKAEHMGECPYDI
+376 
-389 IWFTIKNDDYD
+389 
-400 GLFRFSFE
+400 
-408 IDENTFKEMDFR
+408 
-420 WMNDIHLATPYNID
+420 
-434 IMDKRLRIEKING
+434 
-447 TSVDELFERFY
+447 V
-458 NKSSK
+458 
-463 DPVGE
+463 
-468 FIEHA
+468 
-473 FQLTDYEISNEL
+473 
-485 FVMKLLQQYGFKRSD
+485 
-500 WFGDDE
+500 
-506 SLEMD
+506 D
-511 ESIIKEKQNNVTY
+511 ESIE
-524 YGVFLDDN
+524 
-532 SKKKLTQL
+532 
-540 LPKNYYKVFC
+540 
-550 DHMTIAFKTQ
+550 
-560 FTDEIVDYC
+560 
-569 NSLLGENIEM
+569 
-579 IATHIGKNEDVMAV
+579 
-593 KVETECNSANNTKH
+593 
-607 ITICTLSE
+607 
-615 NGKPVQSNDITNW
+615 
-628 IKLKTPIKLNGVV
+628 
-641 KSYPFTVKEDKK
+641 
-653 YVTQGII
+653 YVRQGII
-660 PYGDGEMCIGESEE
+660 PYGEGEMCIGESEE
-674 QLNEVEASN
+674 PLNEVEASD
-683 ISLKSFEVQ
+683 ISLKSFEIQ
-692 DELNP
+692 DKLNP

-705 NSRVRLKLLDIADEF
+705 NSRVRLKLLDLADEF

-840 KIMTEIDDIDEKIKK
+840 KIMTEIDNIDDKIKK

-884 NKNGEMGTYNI
+884 DKNGEMGTYNI